1 MDDNNINKEN
11 GEILK
16 RKKIRRLLL
25 LKTDEELK
33 KMSKKNANIMINSK
47 TIREINKSYKF
58 YNILLSEKTKIYF
71 YRVKTGEKIVSNNIK
86 TLNTMRITKNEKKKV
101 KSKKLFN
108 KYNSEVNTNSPILG
122 YLPKKLELRIKRYD
136 IPKRSSQNE
145 RKDNLKTNENNL
157 ENVESKDD
165 KVNKSIKIEK
175 RGLFKLVDKIVNF
188 KMNKKI
194 EKIIKN
200 NIIKLRKYCNEL
212 KKPKKRIKRLNKQ
225 KTQSTPKNDDDI
237 IKRGNY
243 TKRFT
248 IANKNFLNK
257 KSLFEKHDKNLDS
270 KLKRNGV
277 HINTT
282 KSIDEKLQEMHVQK
296 EKSKE
301 KNELRLT
308 ITRGFKKRNSINK
321 LKKNEIISPPP
332 NKRKLSQLKTL
343 TDNINNEVLERNKL
357 NNIKYNRNIE
367 ITKNNEMRST
377 VKNHLLSSKFERPKL
392 QFKKFNKNS
401 STKNMPNRVEIKS
414 LFNQQ
419 SEKNN
424 KNIYR
429 EKKEKKEN
437 ILSFFNNKEKN
448 EKNHNSTK
456 KTKRY
461 SIKI

>member
-1 MDDNNINKEN
+1 
-11 GEILK
+11 
-16 RKKIRRLLL
+16 
-25 LKTDEELK
+25 
-33 KMSKKNANIMINSK
+33 MINSK
-47 TIREINKSYKF
+47 TIREINKSYNL

-86 TLNTMRITKNEKKKV
+86 TLNTMRITKNEKKRL

-108 KYNSEVNTNSPILG
+108 KYNSEVNTNSPIVI
-122 YLPKKLELRIKRYD
+122 YLPKKRELRIKKYD
-136 IPKRSSQNE
+136 IPKKSSQNE
-145 RKDNLKTNENNL
+145 RKDNLNINDYNL
-157 ENVESKDD
+157 ENTESKDG
-165 KVNKSIKIEK
+165 KENKSIKIEK

-200 NIIKLRKYCNEL
+200 NIIKLRQYCNEL
-212 KKPKKRIKRLNKQ
+212 KNPKKRIKRLNKQ
-225 KTQSTPKNDDDI
+225 KTQSTPKNDNDI

-243 TKRFT
+243 RKRFT
-248 IANKNFLNK
+248 IANKNFSNK
-257 KSLFEKHDKNLDS
+257 KSLFEKQDKNLDS
-270 KLKRNGV
+270 KLKRNEV
-277 HINTT
+277 RINTT
-282 KSIDEKLQEMHVQK
+282 KSIDAKLQEMDIPK

-301 KNELRLT
+301 KNDLRLT
-308 ITRGFKKRNSINK
+308 FTKGIKKKNSINK
-321 LKKNEIISPPP
+321 HKINNIISPPP
-332 NKRKLSQLKTL
+332 NKRKLSQLKTF
-343 TDNINNEVLERNKL
+343 TDNINNEVVERNKL
-357 NNIKYNRNIE
+357 NNIKYNRNLE
-367 ITKNNEMRST
+367 ITKNNEMLRSS
-377 VKNHLLSSKFERPKL
+377 VKNHLLSYKFERPKL
-392 QFKKFNKNS
+392 QFKKVNKNA

-419 SEKNN
+419 SENNN

-456 KTKRY
+456 KTKRS

>member
-101 KSKKLFN
+101 KSKKIFN

-157 ENVESKDD
+157 ENAESKDD

-257 KSLFEKHDKNLDS
+257 KSLFEKQDKNLHS
-270 KLKRNGV
+270 KLKRNGD

-282 KSIDEKLQEMHVQK
+282 KSIDETLQEMHVQK

-301 KNELRLT
+301 TNELRLT
-308 ITRGFKKRNSINK
+308 ITRGFKKSNSINK
-321 LKKNEIISPPP
+321 LKKN
-332 NKRKLSQLKTL
+332 
-343 TDNINNEVLERNKL
+343 
-357 NNIKYNRNIE
+357 
-367 ITKNNEMRST
+367 
-377 VKNHLLSSKFERPKL
+377 
-392 QFKKFNKNS
+392 
-401 STKNMPNRVEIKS
+401 
-414 LFNQQ
+414 
-419 SEKNN
+419 
-424 KNIYR
+424 
-429 EKKEKKEN
+429 
-437 ILSFFNNKEKN
+437 
-448 EKNHNSTK
+448 
-456 KTKRY
+456 
-461 SIKI
+461 